1 MSLGDNRSVKRL
13 LCIRNTAKEQVE
25 STMSKGKAKST
36 LPRTVTCPNGN
47 KRPASMSNTHSHDEG
62 KRPRAGAT
70 KTRKNQNVAERG
82 SFQPEALAIHK
93 CIPQQPLQ
101 LLSRAVAVQSEGVEA
116 GPCDRIPGAVVSE
129 ARKPKRQAG
138 GAHRGNP
145 VTTSHKRENL
155 PLDLGRGTLEEV
167 PEPFHHCNCLGSLR
181 GPIIVGSH
189 SP

>member
-1 MSLGDNRSVKRL
+1 MKCLPVYSKYSKRTS
-13 LCIRNTAKEQVE
+13 RVHSEQTE
-25 STMSKGKAKST
+25 SQST
-36 LPRTVTCPNGN
+36 
-47 KRPASMSNTHSHDEG
+47 
-62 KRPRAGAT
+62 RPRLILVQMETDAQRLCQTLIAMMKGNARVQSPQNQV
-70 KTRKNQNVAERG
+70 KNQKNNQNVGERG

-155 PLDLGRGTLEEV
+155 PLDLWRGILEEV

-189 SP
+189 GP